1 MLRQLIAAAAIAPF
15 IAGAGLAQNPA
26 EELTELEVREIHD
39 RIFTLDTHVDIPSGY
54 ATHTLD
60 PNTWTRLQVDLPK
73 MRAGGLDAAFFIV
86 YVQQRDLTEEGYAT
100 ARARAEDTYQA
111 IMRMVRANPERIA
124 LATTADEVEA
134 IHAEGRLVALIG
146 IENSYFM
153 GENIEEEVPLWAA
166 RGARYASITHFRN
179 NQFGG
184 SSNPDLSAGDPMED
198 PGLTDLGRRL
208 VELLND
214 HGIMVDISHVGP
226 QTSLQ
231 AIRMSRAPVIASP
244 SGARAVYDHPRNLTD
259 ELLEALRDNGGVA
272 QIVAFRSYLRA
283 IDPGLTAAIAALRTE
298 FGLDQPGGW
307 ERSTPES
314 RAAYQERV
322 AALRAEYPD
331 ATVADMADHIDH
343 AVRVAGIDH
352 VGIVSDFDGGGGV
365 RGWDD
370 ASETPNVTA
379 ELLRRGYSEEDIA
392 KLWGGNV
399 LRVMRAVEAAAAR

>member
-1 MLRQLIAAAAIAPF
+1 MLRKLIAGAAIAPF
-15 IAGAGLAQNPA
+15 IAGAGFAQ
-26 EELTELEVREIHD
+26 ELSELEVRAIHD
-39 RIFTLDTHVDIPSGY
+39 RIFTLDTHVDIPTGY
-54 ATHTLD
+54 ATSRLD

-86 YVQQRDLTEEGYAT
+86 YVQQRDLTEEGFAT
-100 ARARAEDTYQA
+100 ARARAEETYQA
-111 IMRMVRANPERIA
+111 ITRMVRANPERIA

-134 IHAEGRLVALIG
+134 IHESGRLVALIG

-184 SSNPDLSAGDPMED
+184 SSNPDLSAGDPMGD
-198 PGLTDLGRRL
+198 PGLTNLGRRL

-226 QTSLQ
+226 RTSLE
-231 AIRMSRAPVIASP
+231 AIQMSRAPVIASH

-259 ELLEALRDNGGVA
+259 ELLDAIRDNGGVA
-272 QIVAFRSYLRA
+272 QMVAFRAYLRDT
-283 IDPGLTAAIAALRTE
+283 DPGLTAAMAEVRSE

-314 RAAYQERV
+314 RAAYQERI

-331 ATVADMADHIDH
+331 ATIADMADHIDY
-343 AVRVAGIDH
+343 AVQRIGIDH

-379 ELLRRGYSEEDIA
+379 ELLRRGYSEEDLA

-399 LRVMRAVEAAAAR
+399 LRVMRAVEAAAVR

>member
-1 MLRQLIAAAAIAPF
+1 MLRKLIAGAAIAPF
-15 IAGAGLAQNPA
+15 IAGAALSQ
-26 EELTELEVREIHD
+26 ELSELEVREIHD
-39 RIFTLDTHVDIPSGY
+39 RILTIDTHVDIPTGY
-54 ATHTLD
+54 ATHLID

-86 YVQQRDLTEEGYAT
+86 YVQQRDLNEEGYAT
-100 ARARAEDTYQA
+100 ARARAEETYQA

-134 IHAEGRLVALIG
+134 IYESGRLIALIG

-226 QTSLQ
+226 RTSME
-231 AIRMSRAPVIASP
+231 AIQMSRAPVIASH

-259 ELLEALRDNGGVA
+259 ELLEAIRDNGGVA
-272 QIVAFRSYLRA
+272 QIVAFRSYLRD
-283 IDPGLTAAIAALRTE
+283 IDPGLTAAIAELRSE
-298 FGLDQPGGW
+298 VGLDQPGGW
-307 ERSTPES
+307 ERMTPED
-314 RAAYQERV
+314 RAAYQTRLR
-322 AALRAEYPD
+322 ALRAEYPD

-343 AVRVAGIDH
+343 AVAVAGIDH

-399 LRVMRAVEAAAAR
+399 LRVMRGVEAAAVR

>member
-1 MLRQLIAAAAIAPF
+1 MLRKLIAGAAIAPF
-15 IAGAGLAQNPA
+15 IAGAGFAQ
-26 EELTELEVREIHD
+26 ELSELEVRAIHD
-39 RIFTLDTHVDIPSGY
+39 RIFTLDTHVDIPTGY
-54 ATHTLD
+54 ATSRLD

-86 YVQQRDLTEEGYAT
+86 YVQQRDLTEEGFAT
-100 ARARAEDTYQA
+100 ARARAEETYQA
-111 IMRMVRANPERIA
+111 ITRMVRANPERIA

-134 IHAEGRLVALIG
+134 IHESGRLVALIG

-184 SSNPDLSAGDPMED
+184 SSNPDLSAGDPMGD

-226 QTSLQ
+226 RTSLE
-231 AIRMSRAPVIASP
+231 AIQMSRAPVIASH
-244 SGARAVYDHPRNLTD
+244 SGARAVYDHPRNLSD
-259 ELLEALRDNGGVA
+259 ELLDAIRDNGGVA
-272 QIVAFRSYLRA
+272 QMVAFRAYLRDT
-283 IDPGLTAAIAALRTE
+283 DPALTAAIAEARSE

-314 RAAYQERV
+314 RAAYQDRI
-322 AALRAEYPD
+322 AALRAEYTD
-331 ATVADMADHIDH
+331 ATIADMADHIDY
-343 AVRVAGIDH
+343 AVQRIGIDH

-370 ASETPNVTA
+370 ASETANVTA
-379 ELLRRGYSEEDIA
+379 ELLRRGYSEEDLA

-399 LRVMRAVEAAAAR
+399 LRVMRAVEAAAVR

>member
-1 MLRQLIAAAAIAPF
+1 MLRKFIAGAAIAPF
-15 IAGAGLAQNPA
+15 IAGAGFAQ
-26 EELTELEVREIHD
+26 ELSELEVRAIHD
-39 RIFTLDTHVDIPSGY
+39 RILTIDTHVDIPSGY
-54 ATHTLD
+54 ATSRLD

-86 YVQQRDLTEEGYAT
+86 YVQQRDLNEEGYAT
-100 ARARAEDTYQA
+100 ARARAEETYQA

-124 LATTADEVEA
+124 LATTADEVEEIYA
-134 IHAEGRLVALIG
+134 SGRLIALIG

-166 RGARYASITHFRN
+166 RGARYASLTHFRN

-226 QTSLQ
+226 RTSLE
-231 AIRMSRAPVIASP
+231 AIQMSRAPVIASH
-244 SGARAVYDHPRNLTD
+244 SGARAVYDHPRNLSD
-259 ELLEALRDNGGVA
+259 ALLDAIRDNGGVA
-272 QIVAFRSYLRA
+272 QMVAFRSYLRD
-283 IDPGLTAAIAALRTE
+283 IDPGLTVAMAELRSE

-314 RAAYQERV
+314 RAAYQDRL
-322 AALRAEYPD
+322 AALRAQFPD
-331 ATVADMADHIDH
+331 ATIADMADHIDY
-343 AVRVAGIDH
+343 AVQRIGIDH

-399 LRVMRAVEAAAAR
+399 LRVMRGVEAAAVR

>member
-1 MLRQLIAAAAIAPF
+1 MLRKLIAGAAIAPF
-15 IAGAGLAQNPA
+15 IAGAGFAQ
-26 EELTELEVREIHD
+26 ELSELEVRAIHD
-39 RIFTLDTHVDIPSGY
+39 RIFTLDTHVDIPTGY
-54 ATHTLD
+54 ATSRLD

-86 YVQQRDLTEEGYAT
+86 YVQQRDLTEEGFAT
-100 ARARAEDTYQA
+100 ARARAEETYQA
-111 IMRMVRANPERIA
+111 ITRMVRANPERIA

-134 IHAEGRLVALIG
+134 IHESGRLVALIG

-184 SSNPDLSAGDPMED
+184 SSNPDLSAGDPMGD

-208 VELLND
+208 VALLND

-226 QTSLQ
+226 RTSLE
-231 AIRMSRAPVIASP
+231 AIQMSRAPVIASH

-259 ELLEALRDNGGVA
+259 ELLDAIRDNGGVA
-272 QIVAFRSYLRA
+272 QMVAFRAYLRDT
-283 IDPGLTAAIAALRTE
+283 DPGLTAAMAEVRSE

-314 RAAYQERV
+314 RAAYQERI

-331 ATVADMADHIDH
+331 ATIADMADHIDY
-343 AVRVAGIDH
+343 AVQRIGIDH

-370 ASETPNVTA
+370 ASETANVTA
-379 ELLRRGYSEEDIA
+379 ELLRRGYSEEDLA

-399 LRVMRAVEAAAAR
+399 LRVMRGVEAAAVR

>member
-1 MLRQLIAAAAIAPF
+1 MLRKLIAGAAIAPF
-15 IAGAGLAQNPA
+15 IAGAGFAQ
-26 EELTELEVREIHD
+26 ELSELEVRAIHD
-39 RIFTLDTHVDIPSGY
+39 RILTIDTHVDIPSGY
-54 ATHTLD
+54 ATSRLD

-86 YVQQRDLTEEGYAT
+86 YVQQRDLDEEGFAT
-100 ARARAEDTYQA
+100 ARARAEETYQA

-134 IHAEGRLVALIG
+134 IYESGRLIALIG

-166 RGARYASITHFRN
+166 RGARYASLTHFRN

-226 QTSLQ
+226 RTSLE
-231 AIRMSRAPVIASP
+231 AIQMSRAPVIASH
-244 SGARAVYDHPRNLTD
+244 SGARAVYDHPRNLSD
-259 ELLEALRDNGGVA
+259 ALLDAIRDNGGVA
-272 QIVAFRSYLRA
+272 QMVAFRSYLRD
-283 IDPGLTAAIAALRTE
+283 IDPGLTAAMAELRSE

-314 RAAYQERV
+314 RAAYQDRL
-322 AALRAEYPD
+322 AALRAQFPD
-331 ATVADMADHIDH
+331 ATIADMADHIDY
-343 AVRVAGIDH
+343 AVQRIGIDH

-399 LRVMRAVEAAAAR
+399 LRVMRGVEAAAVR